1 MTNVRTQTELSSANF
16 NYFIVLKLGADTTNI
31 KTIENAITEGI
42 RSSTDDGA
50 YGERLKALIPD
61 MTEVMVCDATY
72 DPEKEAYTP
81 NTGARKREAEAAKR
95 FKLGE
100 MMELVKNIC
109 RSNGMMYKS
118 ALQQLSNN
126 ANMAAKYYSFQEL
139 EKEFLAW
146 NTGNTVKYI
155 DDVSGV
161 KIPFAAF
168 DSSTELLRQ
177 GSLKKDNLYE
187 FLEVSANATP
197 QEIEQAKRNKYDEYM
212 SKAGKASLSQGRKL
226 CGYVEEILL
235 VPEQRKQYDYYIKLR
250 EKVWRQFALRKKY
263 GATLIT
269 PDELYSF
276 ANIIKDTLK
285 LDVDTIEIMLGA
297 GLKAYGLVVAGG
309 DKEIPELKELEK
321 RVKLSETMELV
332 KNICRSNGMMYKSTL
347 QQLSNNANMAA
358 KYYSFQELEKE
369 FLAWNTGNAIKY
381 IDDVSGVKIS
391 FKDFDS
397 STELLRQGS
406 LKKDNLYEFLEV
418 SANASPQEIEQA
430 KGNKYKEYMSER
442 DRSLRTQGKKLC
454 GYVEEILLV
463 PEQRKQY
470 DYYIKLREN
479 VWRQFA
485 LRKKYGA
492 QSITLNEFYGFANI
506 IKDTLKLDVD
516 TIEIMLGAG
525 LKAYGLVVAGGK
537 IDRR

>member
-1 MTNVRTQTELSSANF
+1 MTNVRTQTELNSANF
-16 NYFIVLKLGADTTNI
+16 NYFIALKLDVDETNI
-31 KTIENAITEGI
+31 NKITNAIAEI
-42 RSSTDDGA
+42 RSSTDDDA
-50 YGERLKALIPD
+50 YDERLKALVPD

-109 RSNGMMYKS
+109 INNGMMYKS

-126 ANMAAKYYSFQEL
+126 ANMAAKYYSFREL

-146 NTGNTVKYI
+146 NTGNAIKYI

-161 KIPFAAF
+161 KISFKDF

-187 FLEVSANATP
+187 FLEVSANASP
-197 QEIEQAKRNKYDEYM
+197 QEIEQAKGNKYKEYT
-212 SKAGKASLSQGRKL
+212 SKGDRSSKTQGKNL
-226 CGYVEEILL
+226 CGYVETILL

-250 EKVWRQFALRKKY
+250 EKVWKQFALREKY

-332 KNICRSNGMMYKSTL
+332 KNICRSNGMMYKSAL
-347 QQLSNNANMAA
+347 QQLSNNVNREA

-418 SANASPQEIEQA
+418 SANATPQEIEQA
-430 KGNKYKEYMSER
+430 KGNKHKEYMSER
-442 DRSLRTQGKKLC
+442 DRSLKTQGKKLC

-516 TIEIMLGAG
+516 TIVIMLGAG